1 MSILRSF
8 DDAPELGIVDLAHRL
23 GLSPSTTH
31 RIVRALVEAR
41 LLDQDPRT
49 ERYRLGVGLAELG
62 LRTLQRLGVEAARPL
77 LEELAAET
85 GESVNLGVRH
95 GGEVLVVLRVAS
107 AHPLR
112 VEQPAGSRVPVHT
125 SAMGKAILAW
135 AHDPAQEVDGLD
147 ELGRATT
154 RTLTS
159 RAALKR
165 ELQRV
170 REIGY
175 AVNDEERNI
184 GVRAVGRAGA
194 RPARAR
200 LRSHLGARSDG
211 ANHRQP
217 GAATG
222 RAGPGRWPPRRVR
235 PRLRPTL
242 IVCAVTG
249 RSTERAW
256 PLLGCEICPHNVKHD
271 SLGRLCG
278 ARSGEWRGWR

>member
-8 DDAPELGIVDLAHRL
+8 DEAPELGIVDLAHRL

-170 REIGY
+170 REVGY

-184 GVRAVGRAGA
+184 GVRAVGA
-194 RPARAR
+194 RRCSTSTGTPSQPSRCKVRRCGSPTTRCLDWPCGSRTPAAAPRP
-200 LRSHLGARSDG
+200 SSPS
-211 ANHRQP
+211 ANPDRRPSRVDPWSAP
-217 GAATG
+217 GF
-222 RAGPGRWPPRRVR
+222 
-235 PRLRPTL
+235 
-242 IVCAVTG
+242 C
-249 RSTERAW
+249 
-256 PLLGCEICPHNVKHD
+256 
-271 SLGRLCG
+271 
-278 ARSGEWRGWR
+278 

>member
-135 AHDPAQEVDGLD
+135 AHDPAEEVDALV
-147 ELGRATT
+147 ELGRRTT

-159 RAALKR
+159 RTALKR
-165 ELQRV
+165 ELQRT
-170 REIGY
+170 RELGY

-184 GVRAVGRAGA
+184 GVRAVGAPVLDQHGHAFAAISVQGPTVRITDTLVPRLALRVQDASRRAA
-194 RPARAR
+194 V
-200 LRSHLGARSDG
+200 
-211 ANHRQP
+211 
-217 GAATG
+217 
-222 RAGPGRWPPRRVR
+222 RVG
-235 PRLRPTL
+235 LRPTL
-242 IVCAVTG
+242 TARAPSRG
-249 RSTERAW
+249 RSAGDACA
-256 PLLGCEICPHNVKHD
+256 LGPEFLAKHP
-271 SLGRLCG
+271 STM
-278 ARSGEWRGWR
+278 